1 MSEDPD
7 GSSDDL
13 DPQEAFQLF
22 SHELRLEILLAL
34 REAPG
39 YSLPFADLRRAV
51 GERDSGKFTYHLGKL
66 RGQFVERV
74 GDRYV
79 LQYAGHRVIDAV
91 RSGVLHESP
100 SVDAIDIDGAC
111 PRCGTPPT
119 FEYGNH
125 LATVACPA
133 CERKLV
139 EYPFD
144 PGGFQDRSLAE
155 AVTAFDRRS
164 KYKWRSASGGVC
176 FVCAGR
182 VDVAY
187 VESVAGLDHLDRYDD
202 YFAAD
207 HPALLDLSCR
217 NCSFYSYLPVGV
229 RLLDHPSVVGRLAE
243 RGVNVDERPLWELP
257 FVTEADRVTVR
268 ERDPWSVRVESPTP
282 AGPLEVVLDDGAAV
296 ESVTTRP

>member
-1 MSEDPD
+1 MSEGPD
-7 GSSDDL
+7 GSPDGL
-13 DPQEAFQLF
+13 DPQEAFQMF
-22 SHELRLEILLAL
+22 AHELRLEILLAL
-34 REAPG
+34 WEAPG

-51 GERDSGKFTYHLGKL
+51 DERDSGKFTYHLGKL
-66 RGQFVERV
+66 RGQFVKRV
-74 GDRYV
+74 GERYV

-91 RSGVLHESP
+91 RSGVFHESP
-100 SVDAIDIDGAC
+100 SVDSVEIDGTC
-111 PRCGTPPT
+111 PRCGTSPT

-125 LATVACPA
+125 LATVACPS
-133 CERKLV
+133 CDRKLV

-155 AVTAFDRRS
+155 VVAAFDRRS

-182 VDVAY
+182 VDVTY
-187 VESVAGLDHLDRYDD
+187 VGSVAGLDHLDRYDD

-243 RGVNVDERPLWELP
+243 RGVDVDERPLWGIP
-257 FVTEADRVTVR
+257 FLTEADRVTVR
-268 ERDPWSVRVESPTP
+268 GREPWSVLVEAPTP
-282 AGPLEVVLDDGAAV
+282 AGPLEVVLDDAAAV